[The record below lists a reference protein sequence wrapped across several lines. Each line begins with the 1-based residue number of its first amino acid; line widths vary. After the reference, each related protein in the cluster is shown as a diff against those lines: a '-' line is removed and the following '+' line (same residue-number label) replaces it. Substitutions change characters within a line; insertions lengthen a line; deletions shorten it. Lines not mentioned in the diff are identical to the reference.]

1 MSTARYTVKALKF
14 DCIDESGIDWTGSD
28 EPCWTFTSRDNAGN
42 VRTTHSRE
50 FGSVDSGDTYFFK
63 SGEHESI
70 VWPRKEAVSGS
81 TGPIALSIQLW
92 EIDQG
97 KPADIAAKTRT
108 VLELAEQAP
117 VIGEWVRRVPSVVRD
132 QLNNLIADDLM
143 GSRTLLF
150 PESYLARSLTRVGQ
164 HFDLKRRFGGN
175 SGDLPF
181 EVAGGPDYD
190 LYLRVKRV
198 A

>member
-14 DCIDESGIDWTGSD
+14 DCLDESGIDWTGSD

-42 VRTTHSRE
+42 VRTVYSRE
-50 FGSVDSGDTYFFK
+50 FGGVDSGDTSYFK
-63 SGEHESI
+63 PGENDSI
-70 VWPRKEAVSGS
+70 VWPRKEGVTGAS
-81 TGPIALSIQLW
+81 GPIALSIQLW

-97 KPADIAAKTRT
+97 KPADIAAKTEK
-108 VLELAEQAP
+108 VLALAEQAP
-117 VIGEWVRRVPSVVRD
+117 VIGDWVRLVPSVVRN

-150 PESYLARSLTRVGQ
+150 PDSYLARSLPRVGQ
-164 HFDLKRRFGGN
+164 SFVVKHRFGGN

-190 LYLRVKRV
+190 LHLRVKRV